1 MNFEKSISNVF
12 FTLHVKLFKFRAPH
26 IFCYCKFF
34 ERLKKTLF
42 FLQLCLSIFQ
52 SIVSFSFQLSPSL
65 FIIFFPLC
73 PKTLRVPLLGLQF
86 HQNTKNL
93 PILFSDRNFVWQM
106 YTALSTLVFCML
118 CCFQKHSE

>member
-34 ERLKKTLF
+34 ERLKKKHY
-42 FLQLCLSIFQ
+42 
-52 SIVSFSFQLSPSL
+52 FSFNSVFQFSNLSSLFLSNSLPL
-65 FIIFFPLC
+65 FIIFFFLC